1 MSDPLSY
8 ERLAVIAR
16 TLNERKTKGPL
27 RDVLQA
33 ISGAGLA
40 MVTEAEALA
49 RIREIVRDPNRLTW
63 HNCDIRD
70 IETLEHI
77 IDAKVPSALTEDW
90 AAGERLVA
98 LVDVAH
104 ALYRLRS
111 KPFDQ

>member
-63 HNCDIRD
+63 HNCDIRN
-70 IETLEHI
+70 
-77 IDAKVPSALTEDW
+77 SAPLSC
-90 AAGERLVA
+90 L
-98 LVDVAH
+98 
-104 ALYRLRS
+104 LRR
-111 KPFDQ
+111 